1 MKTATYLYLHG
12 FASSPAS
19 KKAQY
24 FRDHFA
30 SLSIDLNVPDLNQGD
45 FSHLTLT
52 RQLQQIEAELSLNP
66 ASDVVVIGSSFGG
79 LTAARFAEQNL
90 SVKRLIL
97 LAPAFNFLSEWFSK
111 LGAEKLSQWKTQGYL
126 SIYHYAEKQNLPL
139 YYDFLEDLSEY
150 PDEQLQREIPT
161 LILHGINDEV
171 IPIQA
176 SQNYLKTRPWV
187 RLVELNSD
195 HGLENVL
202 GEIWQET
209 RDFLENF

>member
-1 MKTATYLYLHG
+1 MLR

-19 KKAQY
+19 KKAEY
-24 FRDHFA
+24 LRDRFA
-30 SLSIDLNVPDLNQGD
+30 SLSINLNIPDLNQGD

-52 RQLQQIEAELSLNP
+52 RQLQQIPTELSP
-66 ASDVVVIGSSFGG
+66 DTSDIVVIGSSFGG

-97 LAPAFNFLSEWFSK
+97 LAPAFNFLSEWFPK
-111 LGAEKLSQWKTQGYL
+111 LGAEKLNLWKTQGYL

-139 YYDFLEDLSEY
+139 HYDFLEDLAQY
-150 PDEQLQREIPT
+150 PDEQLQRQIPT

-176 SQNYLKTRPWV
+176 SRNYLKTRPWV
-187 RLVELNSD
+187 RLIELNSD

-202 GEIWQET
+202 GEIWREIQQ
-209 RDFLENF
+209 FLV